1 MPETRPANGA
11 CTILIVEDNEDLA
24 EGLRY
29 NLELEGYRVLHSADG
44 DGGLRLARDSD
55 PDLVILDLML
65 PDIDGFQVLRKLRQD
80 GGDVPVLILTARGA
94 EEDRVRGFRLDADQY
109 VTKPFHL
116 LELLERV
123 QSLLRRHG
131 TKGRDRDPG
140 EIAFGDVVVD
150 PASHSIHKGGEP
162 VSLTPR
168 AYQLMLAL
176 IERGGAVATRQELL
190 KEVWGHR
197 GEVLTRTV
205 DSHVAE
211 LRRKL
216 EADPADPAHFVTVW
230 KVGYRFER
238 GE

>member
-1 MPETRPANGA
+1 VDDRGSDADP
-11 CTILIVEDNEDLA
+11 ILVVEDNEDLA
-24 EGLRY
+24 EGLCY
-29 NLELEGYRVLHSADG
+29 NLELEGYRVLHAADG
-44 DGGLRLARDSD
+44 RAGLRLADEAG

-65 PDIDGFQVLRKLRQD
+65 PDIDGFQVLRTLRD
-80 GGDVPVLILTARGA
+80 RGDAMPVLILTARGA
-94 EEDRVRGFRLDADQY
+94 DEDRVRGFSMDADQF
-109 VTKPFHL
+109 VSKPFHL

-131 TKGRDRDPG
+131 GRGASAGQERI
-140 EIAFGDVVVD
+140 IAFGSVRIDT
-150 PASHSIHKGGEP
+150 ASHTVRSAGES

-176 IERGGAVATRQELL
+176 IARNGAVATRQDLL

-211 LRRKL
+211 LRRNL
-216 EADPADPAHFVTVW
+216 EDDPAEPAHFLTVW
-230 KVGYRFER
+230 KVGYRFQE
-238 GE
+238 